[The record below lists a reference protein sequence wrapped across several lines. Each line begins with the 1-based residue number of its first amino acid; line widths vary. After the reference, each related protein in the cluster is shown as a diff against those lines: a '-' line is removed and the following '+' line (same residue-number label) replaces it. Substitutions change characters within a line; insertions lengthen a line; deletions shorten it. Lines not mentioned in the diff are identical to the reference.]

1 MVLSTSS
8 RSSSISSIV
17 NRSQGGGSKKA
28 GLPPSRTAATNV
40 AFALRGYQQSLLR
53 MKDTT
58 QSSAGDSKVCVSRPV
73 GMIANVAR
81 LKC

>member
-17 NRSQGGGSKKA
+17 NRFQGGGNKKA
-28 GLPPSRTAATNV
+28 GLPPNHTAATNV
-40 AFALRGYQQSLLR
+40 AFAMRGYQQSLLR

-58 QSSAGDSKVCVSRPV
+58 QSSAGSSAVCVSRPI
-73 GMIANVAR
+73 GMIVSVGR
-81 LKC
+81 MKC